1 MLAHQRPVWWK
12 KQSPSERQQ
21 QWPRKNRISLE
32 SLVGGFNLSE
42 TYYSNWIISPE
53 GWKYKIFETTTQ
65 NCFPAPFANTLFF
78 FPKKTWQCHFDVWKV
93 WDDDW
98 CSLMYLELENWLFQ
112 FHDEPNLY
120 IGNGWKS
127 PNSKH
132 PFLTGCSGFQLET
145 QQLDLRF
152 RPNDRGAHQQQCP
165 GRYQPRL
172 SKDFLRKKKTFFFAK
187 LQRRWVERSRSNFSC
202 CFICTNWRMSN
213 TGCVLCKYL
222 HNS

>member
-1 MLAHQRPVWWK
+1 
-12 KQSPSERQQ
+12 
-21 QWPRKNRISLE
+21 
-32 SLVGGFNLSE
+32 
-42 TYYSNWIISPE
+42 
-53 GWKYKIFETTTQ
+53 
-65 NCFPAPFANTLFF
+65 
-78 FPKKTWQCHFDVWKV
+78 
-93 WDDDW
+93 
-98 CSLMYLELENWLFQ
+98 MYLELKRNWLFQ

-172 SKDFLRKKKTFFFAK
+172 SKDFLRKKKRFSS
-187 LQRRWVERSRSNFSC
+187 QNFKGAGLKEAEVIFLVALYVLIEGCPTPDACSVNI
-202 CFICTNWRMSN
+202 FIT
-213 TGCVLCKYL
+213 
-222 HNS
+222 HNISYTSWWLNQPI